1 LLLRQRQQGKKLHQI
16 SFSTTTAFRSSQV
29 IPTNT
34 AFFHNNLQSFR
45 LIPHDEWSIMKINH
59 CQCYNRR
66 TNQQMS
72 IRSFT
77 TQIHP
82 EKTNKKDAAMADEYG
97 EMTADGETYVEPNFA
112 LESGVILPQAQLRY
126 QTYGTLNAQKTNVLV
141 ICHALTGNASL
152 HSWWG
157 GLLGPGK
164 AFDTSKYWVVCC
176 NILGSAYGSTS
187 PQTMDPNTLRPY
199 GKHFPDISVQD
210 TVRLQLNLLQNHL
223 GIQSIQAVIGGSFGG
238 MQAMEFAVQAGSSQ
252 GQYFSSDGT
261 YNRRHISP
269 SKFVS
274 CRRFIDTYTGPLI
287 RTNL

>member
-1 LLLRQRQQGKKLHQI
+1 MKLSSNIVSDLLLLRQRQQVKNVLQI
-16 SFSTTTAFRSSQV
+16 WDRQSFSTSSRCTQV
-29 IPTNT
+29 IPN
-34 AFFHNNLQSFR
+34 AFIRYKNRQCTSNFQL
-45 LIPHDEWSIMKINH
+45 EWPITKINCRQAH
-59 CQCYNRR
+59 HSR
-66 TNQQMS
+66 TNAPFLS
-72 IRSFT
+72 RYLATAT
-77 TQIHP
+77 TTD
-82 EKTNKKDAAMADEYG
+82 KSTAKDGAMADEYG
-97 EMTADGETYVEPNFA
+97 EMTADGETYVEPNFG

-126 QTYGTLNAQKTNVLV
+126 QTYGTLNAEKTNVLV

-187 PQTMDPNTLRPY
+187 PQSIDPNTQRPY

-261 YNRRHISP
+261 
-269 SKFVS
+269 
-274 CRRFIDTYTGPLI
+274 
-287 RTNL
+287 